1 MDKLNKVAGGCV
13 LMVKVYSYDGKNIK
27 GTILDVSRN
36 LRYSYSNMTQLILRI
51 NDILDASDA
60 LSAEEVTKQDIFE
73 SARHEGRF
81 DLIESSKPWIFDKQR
96 VFATFRLQIYFR
108 KFDTWQ
114 GIIACTDSGNSNA
127 FRSVLEMTLMMDSE
141 LEAAVASAEERY
153 AVK

>member
-1 MDKLNKVAGGCV
+1 MDKVNKIAGSCV

-27 GTILDVSRN
+27 GILYDVSGN

-51 NDILDASDA
+51 NEILNTSDEA
-60 LSAEEVTKQDIFE
+60 DVTKQDIFE
-73 SARHEGRF
+73 SARREGKF

-114 GIIACTDSGNSNA
+114 VIIACTDSGNSNA

-141 LEAAVASAEERY
+141 LEAAAASSEDAD
-153 AVK
+153 VIK

>member
-1 MDKLNKVAGGCV
+1 MDKVNKIAGSCV

-27 GTILDVSRN
+27 GILYDVSGN

-51 NDILDASDA
+51 NEILNTSDEA
-60 LSAEEVTKQDIFE
+60 DVTKQDIFE
-73 SARHEGRF
+73 SARREGKF

-96 VFATFRLQIYFR
+96 VFTTFRLQIYFR

-141 LEAAVASAEERY
+141 LEAAAASSEDAD
-153 AVK
+153 VIK

>member
-1 MDKLNKVAGGCV
+1 MDKVNKIAGSCV

-27 GTILDVSRN
+27 GILYDVSGN

-51 NDILDASDA
+51 NEILNTSDEA
-60 LSAEEVTKQDIFE
+60 DVTKQDIFE
-73 SARHEGRF
+73 SARREGKF

-141 LEAAVASAEERY
+141 LEAAAALSEDADVI
-153 AVK
+153 K

>member
-1 MDKLNKVAGGCV
+1 MDKVNKIAGSCV

-27 GTILDVSRN
+27 GILYDVSGN

-51 NDILDASDA
+51 NEILNTSDEA
-60 LSAEEVTKQDIFE
+60 DVIKQDIFE
-73 SARHEGRF
+73 SARREGKF

-141 LEAAVASAEERY
+141 LEAAAASSEDAD
-153 AVK
+153 VIK

>member
-1 MDKLNKVAGGCV
+1 MNKVNKIAGSCV

-27 GTILDVSRN
+27 GILYDVSGN

-51 NDILDASDA
+51 NEILNASDEA
-60 LSAEEVTKQDIFE
+60 DVTKQDIFE
-73 SARHEGRF
+73 SARREGKF

-127 FRSVLEMTLMMDSE
+127 FRSILEMTLMMDSE
-141 LEAAVASAEERY
+141 LEAAAASSEDAD
-153 AVK
+153 VIK

>member
-1 MDKLNKVAGGCV
+1 MDKVNKIAGSCV

-27 GTILDVSRN
+27 GILYDVSGN

-51 NDILDASDA
+51 NEILNTSDEA
-60 LSAEEVTKQDIFE
+60 DVTKQDIFE
-73 SARHEGRF
+73 SARREGKF

-127 FRSVLEMTLMMDSE
+127 FRSVLEMTLMMYSE
-141 LEAAVASAEERY
+141 LEAAAASSEDAD
-153 AVK
+153 VIK

>member
-1 MDKLNKVAGGCV
+1 MDKVNKIAGSCV

-27 GTILDVSRN
+27 GILYDVSGN

-51 NDILDASDA
+51 NEILNTSDEA
-60 LSAEEVTKQDIFE
+60 DVTEQDIFE
-73 SARHEGRF
+73 SARREGKF

-141 LEAAVASAEERY
+141 LEAAAASSEDAD
-153 AVK
+153 VIK

>member
-1 MDKLNKVAGGCV
+1 MDKVNKIAGSCV

-27 GTILDVSRN
+27 GILYDVSGN

-51 NDILDASDA
+51 NEILNTSDEA
-60 LSAEEVTKQDIFE
+60 DVTKQDIFE
-73 SARHEGRF
+73 SARREGKF
-81 DLIESSKPWIFDKQR
+81 DFIESSKPWIFDKQR

-141 LEAAVASAEERY
+141 LEAAAASSEDAD
-153 AVK
+153 VIK

>member
-1 MDKLNKVAGGCV
+1 MDKVNKIAGSCV

-27 GTILDVSRN
+27 GILYDVSGN

-51 NDILDASDA
+51 NEILNTSDEA
-60 LSAEEVTKQDIFE
+60 DVTKQDIFE
-73 SARHEGRF
+73 SARREGKF

-127 FRSVLEMTLMMDSE
+127 FRSVLEMTLMMDSG
-141 LEAAVASAEERY
+141 LEAAAASSEDAD
-153 AVK
+153 VIK

>member
-1 MDKLNKVAGGCV
+1 MDKVNKIAGSCV

-27 GTILDVSRN
+27 GILYDVSGN

-51 NDILDASDA
+51 NEILNTSDEA
-60 LSAEEVTKQDIFE
+60 DVTKLDIFE
-73 SARHEGRF
+73 SARREGKF

-141 LEAAVASAEERY
+141 LEAAAASSEDAD
-153 AVK
+153 VIK

>member
-1 MDKLNKVAGGCV
+1 MNKVNKIAGSCV

-27 GTILDVSRN
+27 GILYDVSGN

-51 NDILDASDA
+51 NEILNASDEA
-60 LSAEEVTKQDIFE
+60 DVTKQDIFE
-73 SARHEGRF
+73 SARREGKF

-141 LEAAVASAEERY
+141 LEAAAASSEDAD
-153 AVK
+153 VIK

>member
-1 MDKLNKVAGGCV
+1 MDKVNKIAGSCV

-27 GTILDVSRN
+27 GILYDVSGN

-51 NDILDASDA
+51 NEILNTSDEA
-60 LSAEEVTKQDIFE
+60 DVTKQDIFE
-73 SARHEGRF
+73 SARREGKF

-141 LEAAVASAEERY
+141 LEAVAASSEDAD
-153 AVK
+153 VIK

>member
-27 GTILDVSRN
+27 GILYDVSRN

-51 NDILDASDA
+51 NDILDTSDA
-60 LSAEEVTKQDIFE
+60 ADVTKQDIFE
-73 SARHEGRF
+73 SARHEGKF

-141 LEAAVASAEERY
+141 LEAVASSAEERHV
-153 AVK
+153 VK

>member
-1 MDKLNKVAGGCV
+1 MDKVNKIAGSCV

-27 GTILDVSRN
+27 GILYDVSGN

-51 NDILDASDA
+51 NEILNASDEA
-60 LSAEEVTKQDIFE
+60 DVTKQDIFE
-73 SARHEGRF
+73 SARREGKF

-141 LEAAVASAEERY
+141 LEAAAASSEDAD
-153 AVK
+153 VIK

>member
-1 MDKLNKVAGGCV
+1 MDKVNKIAGSCV

-27 GTILDVSRN
+27 GILYDVSGN

-51 NDILDASDA
+51 NEILNTSDEA
-60 LSAEEVTKQDIFE
+60 DVTKQDIFE
-73 SARHEGRF
+73 SARREGKF

-96 VFATFRLQIYFR
+96 VFATFGLQIYFR

-141 LEAAVASAEERY
+141 LEAAAASSEDAD
-153 AVK
+153 VIK

>member
-1 MDKLNKVAGGCV
+1 MDKVNKIAGSCV

-27 GTILDVSRN
+27 GILYDVSGN

-51 NDILDASDA
+51 NEILNISDEA
-60 LSAEEVTKQDIFE
+60 DVTKQDIFE
-73 SARHEGRF
+73 SARREGKF

-141 LEAAVASAEERY
+141 LEAAAASSEDAD
-153 AVK
+153 VIK

>member
-1 MDKLNKVAGGCV
+1 MDKVNKIAGSCV

-27 GTILDVSRN
+27 GILYDVSGN

-51 NDILDASDA
+51 NEILNTSDEA
-60 LSAEEVTKQDIFE
+60 DVAKQDIFE
-73 SARHEGRF
+73 SARREGKF
-81 DLIESSKPWIFDKQR
+81 DLIESSKPCIFDKQR
-96 VFATFRLQIYFR
+96 VFAAFVLQIYLR

-141 LEAAVASAEERY
+141 LEAAAASSEDAY
-153 AVK
+153 VIK

>member
-1 MDKLNKVAGGCV
+1 MDKVNKIAGSCV

-27 GTILDVSRN
+27 GILYDVSGN

-51 NDILDASDA
+51 NEILNTSDEA
-60 LSAEEVTKQDIFE
+60 DVTKQDTFE
-73 SARHEGRF
+73 SARREGKF

-141 LEAAVASAEERY
+141 LEAAAASSEDAD
-153 AVK
+153 VIK

>member
-1 MDKLNKVAGGCV
+1 MDKVNKIAGSCV

-27 GTILDVSRN
+27 GILYDVSGN

-51 NDILDASDA
+51 NEILNTSDEA
-60 LSAEEVTKQDIFE
+60 DVTKQDIFE
-73 SARHEGRF
+73 SARREEKF

-141 LEAAVASAEERY
+141 LEAAAASSEDAD
-153 AVK
+153 VIK

>member
-1 MDKLNKVAGGCV
+1 MNKVNKIAGSCV

-27 GTILDVSRN
+27 GILYDVSGN

-51 NDILDASDA
+51 NEILNTSDEA
-60 LSAEEVTKQDIFE
+60 DVTKQDIFE
-73 SARHEGRF
+73 SARREGKF

-141 LEAAVASAEERY
+141 LEAAAASSEDAD
-153 AVK
+153 VIK

>member
-1 MDKLNKVAGGCV
+1 MDKVNKIAGSCV
-13 LMVKVYSYDGKNIK
+13 RMVKVYSYDGKNIK
-27 GTILDVSRN
+27 GILYDVSGN

-51 NDILDASDA
+51 NEILNTSDEA
-60 LSAEEVTKQDIFE
+60 DVTKQDIFE
-73 SARHEGRF
+73 SARREGKF

-141 LEAAVASAEERY
+141 LEAAAASSEDAD
-153 AVK
+153 VIK

>member
-1 MDKLNKVAGGCV
+1 MDKVNKIAGSCV

-27 GTILDVSRN
+27 GILYDVSGN

-51 NDILDASDA
+51 NEILNKSDEA
-60 LSAEEVTKQDIFE
+60 DVTKQDIFE
-73 SARHEGRF
+73 SARREGKF

-141 LEAAVASAEERY
+141 LEAAAASSEDAD
-153 AVK
+153 VIK

>member
-1 MDKLNKVAGGCV
+1 MDKVNKIAGSCV

-27 GTILDVSRN
+27 GILYDVSGN

-51 NDILDASDA
+51 NEILNTSDEA
-60 LSAEEVTKQDIFE
+60 DVTKQDIFE
-73 SARHEGRF
+73 SARREGKF

-141 LEAAVASAEERY
+141 LEAAAASSEDAD
-153 AVK
+153 VSK

>member
-1 MDKLNKVAGGCV
+1 MDKVNKIAGSCV

-27 GTILDVSRN
+27 GILYDVSGN

-51 NDILDASDA
+51 NEILNTSDEA
-60 LSAEEVTKQDIFE
+60 DVTKQDIFE
-73 SARHEGRF
+73 SVRREGKF

-141 LEAAVASAEERY
+141 LEAAAASSEDAD
-153 AVK
+153 VIK

>member
-1 MDKLNKVAGGCV
+1 MDKVNKIAGSCV

-27 GTILDVSRN
+27 GILYDVSGN

-51 NDILDASDA
+51 NEILNTSDEA
-60 LSAEEVTKQDIFE
+60 DVTKQDIFE
-73 SARHEGRF
+73 SARREGKF

-141 LEAAVASAEERY
+141 LEAAASSEDAD
-153 AVK
+153 VIK

>member
-1 MDKLNKVAGGCV
+1 MDKVNKIAGSCV
-13 LMVKVYSYDGKNIK
+13 LMVKVYSYNGKNIK
-27 GTILDVSRN
+27 GILYDVSRN

-51 NDILDASDA
+51 NEILDTSDEA
-60 LSAEEVTKQDIFE
+60 DVTKQDIFE
-73 SARHEGRF
+73 SARREGKF

-141 LEAAVASAEERY
+141 LEAAAALSEDVD
-153 AVK
+153 VIK

>member
-1 MDKLNKVAGGCV
+1 MDKVNKIAGSCV

-27 GTILDVSRN
+27 GILYDVSGN

-51 NDILDASDA
+51 NEILNTSDEA
-60 LSAEEVTKQDIFE
+60 DVTKQDIFE
-73 SARHEGRF
+73 SARRKGKF

-141 LEAAVASAEERY
+141 LEAAAASSEDAD
-153 AVK
+153 VIK

>member
-1 MDKLNKVAGGCV
+1 MDKVNKIAGSCV

-27 GTILDVSRN
+27 GILYDVSGN
-36 LRYSYSNMTQLILRI
+36 LRYSYSKMTQLILRI
-51 NDILDASDA
+51 NEILNTSDEA
-60 LSAEEVTKQDIFE
+60 DVTKQDIFE
-73 SARHEGRF
+73 SARREGKF

-141 LEAAVASAEERY
+141 LEAAAASSEDAD
-153 AVK
+153 VIK

>member
-1 MDKLNKVAGGCV
+1 MDKVNKIAGSCV

-27 GTILDVSRN
+27 GILYDVSGN

-51 NDILDASDA
+51 NEILNTSDEA
-60 LSAEEVTKQDIFE
+60 DVTKKDIFE
-73 SARHEGRF
+73 SARREGKF

-141 LEAAVASAEERY
+141 LEAAAASSEDAD
-153 AVK
+153 VIK

>member
-1 MDKLNKVAGGCV
+1 MDKVNKIAGSCV

-27 GTILDVSRN
+27 GILYDVSGN

-51 NDILDASDA
+51 NEILNTSDEA
-60 LSAEEVTKQDIFE
+60 DVTKQDIFE
-73 SARHEGRF
+73 SARREGKF

-96 VFATFRLQIYFR
+96 VFDTFRLQIYFR

-141 LEAAVASAEERY
+141 LESAAASSEDAD
-153 AVK
+153 VIK

>member
-27 GTILDVSRN
+27 GMLYDVSRN

-51 NDILDASDA
+51 NDILDTSDA
-60 LSAEEVTKQDIFE
+60 ADVTKQDIFE
-73 SARHEGRF
+73 SARHEGKF

-141 LEAAVASAEERY
+141 LEAAAASAEEKHV
-153 AVK
+153 VK